1 MIATF
6 SQRALNSGILA
17 AVLSEMAFLKTW
29 QEGYVI
35 LLSEAQKLLAEDEE
49 LAAVALPATVDE
61 MREKEE
67 DVLVSIMEP
76 LSQLRSRVGGD
87 VLPLT
92 IFMMTLHLSRN
103 PIHCVRRQGEAV
115 PLPGTPAALPE
126 RRRNRWRGRGPEIRA
141 AVARDRGG

>member
-17 AVLSEMAFLKTW
+17 AVLSEMAFLKTA

-35 LLSEAQKLLAEDEE
+35 LLSEAQKLLAEDDE
-49 LAAVALPATVDE
+49 LAAVALPATVE
-61 MREKEE
+61 IREKEE

-92 IFMMTLHLSRN
+92 IFMMTLHLSRY
-103 PIHCVRRQGEAV
+103 PIHCVRRQGEVV

-141 AVARDRGG
+141 AVARNRGG

>member
-6 SQRALNSGILA
+6 SRRALNSGILA

-35 LLSEAQKLLAEDEE
+35 LLSEAQKLLADDEE
-49 LAAVALPATVDE
+49 LAAVALPATVEE
-61 MREKEE
+61 MCEEE

-92 IFMMTLHLSRN
+92 IFMMTQCICRG
-103 PIHCVRRQGEAV
+103 IQYTAFDDK
-115 PLPGTPAALPE
+115 E
-126 RRRNRWRGRGPEIRA
+126 R
-141 AVARDRGG
+141 

>member
-17 AVLSEMAFLKTW
+17 AVLSEMAFLKTA

-76 LSQLRSRVGGD
+76 LSQLRSRV
-87 VLPLT
+87 
-92 IFMMTLHLSRN
+92 
-103 PIHCVRRQGEAV
+103 
-115 PLPGTPAALPE
+115 
-126 RRRNRWRGRGPEIRA
+126 
-141 AVARDRGG
+141 